1 MNYREQKQQNSRTK
15 TRVKFG
21 YYHLLVIA
29 TLIVMFMVFAKVYLR
44 F

>member
-1 MNYREQKQQNSRTK
+1 MNYQDQKRQNSRIK

-29 TLIVMFMVFAKVYLR
+29 TLIVMFLVFVKIYI
-44 F
+44 